1 MSDRDIVKKQQ
12 EQEAENKLF
21 CENLRLIIE
30 NSDTILKREE
40 FFFCEFGS
48 AFLSIAYIAKGGP
61 IPLGVLI
68 SLWQRGEFIDKCSHC
83 GGDVY
88 IIGAGGSPL
97 SGTHSFWGYCGQ
109 CGRKQSGKKPTLGE
123 LWQPVVEMLKRY
135 PNKPIIEKGT
145 RPVFSWREG
154 LKGDYT
160 PDRVIKDKVRG
171 VSLQE
176 LVEKLRGGIL

>member
-30 NSDTILKREE
+30 SSDTILKKEE

-48 AFLSIAYIAKGGP
+48 AFLSMAYIAKGGS

-68 SLWQRGEFIDKCSHC
+68 SLWQKGESMDTCSHC
-83 GGDVY
+83 GGEVY

-97 SGTHSFWGYCGQ
+97 SGQHKWWGYCGQ
-109 CGRKQSGKKPTLGE
+109 CGTKKSGKKSTFGE
-123 LWQPVVEMLKRY
+123 LWHPVVEMKEKFPNEAKIQGVKLK
-135 PNKPIIEKGT
+135 T
-145 RPVFSWREG
+145 
-154 LKGDYT
+154 
-160 PDRVIKDKVRG
+160 
-171 VSLQE
+171 
-176 LVEKLRGGIL
+176 LVEHLTGGSLS